1 MSRTTANF
9 LLILV
14 AMVWGGAFVA
24 QNHGMD
30 HMGPLM
36 FTGVRFLMGA
46 LVVTPLVWRERR
58 QIVAERRK
66 RTWRDTAQIAGLG
79 VLLSLG
85 ANLQQIGIG
94 GTSVTNAGFL
104 TAVYVPLVPVLGWL
118 LFRQLPHW
126 SVWPGVLACLLGAY
140 LLSGASGFD
149 IGAGDLW
156 VIAAAIPWAFHVL
169 LVGRVADRLHAPY
182 LVACGQF
189 FICGLMALLWGLAV
203 EPLDWDGIQAAAIP
217 LAYAGFASVGFAY
230 TAQVVAQRFAHAT
243 DAAIVLSSETLFA
256 ALCGYWWMGDRI
268 GARGLLGCA
277 LIFISM
283 MAVQLLALWRVHS
296 PDDQPHQGPKVC

>member
-1 MSRTTANF
+1 MSRTAANF
-9 LLILV
+9 LLIVV

-46 LVVTPLVWRERR
+46 LVVSPLVWRERR
-58 QIVAERRK
+58 RLDKIQTVLKKRDVAQIV
-66 RTWRDTAQIAGLG
+66 GLG

-94 GTSVTNAGFL
+94 GTTVTNAGFL

-126 SVWPGVLACLLGAY
+126 SVWPGVIACLWGAY
-140 LLSGASGFD
+140 LLSGATGLD
-149 IGAGDLW
+149 IGTGDLW
-156 VIAAAIPWAFHVL
+156 VVAAAIPWAFHVL
-169 LVGRVADRLHAPY
+169 LVGRVADRIQAPY

-189 FICGLMALLWGLAV
+189 FVCGLTALLWGLAV
-203 EPLDWDGIQAAAIP
+203 EPLDWEGIQAAAIP

-268 GARGLLGCA
+268 GMRGLLGCA
-277 LIFISM
+277 LIFLSM
-283 MAVQLLALWRVHS
+283 MAVQLLALWRQ
-296 PDDQPHQGPKVC
+296 PDPHPC